1 MSGDG
6 QPVTDHDEQDKGSS
20 DWFQRCLTLK
30 VQNNW
35 AKGRG
40 TRGGSR
46 WRAPVVAACR
56 VL

>member
-30 VQNNW
+30 VQNSW